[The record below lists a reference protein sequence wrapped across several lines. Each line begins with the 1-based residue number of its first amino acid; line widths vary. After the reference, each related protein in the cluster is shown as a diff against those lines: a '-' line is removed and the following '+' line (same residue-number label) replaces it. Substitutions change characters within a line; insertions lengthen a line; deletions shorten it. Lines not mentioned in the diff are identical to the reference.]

1 MQHFYTAQ
9 NLLKYSLVSLKK
21 HSTLAISYRLG
32 FFEGMIATFCQNLI
46 KFSQIVFHIHSSI
59 NSLSDLDRGYLKHD
73 QNQPSPSRAAA
84 EPGLATL
91 LWFQGRSPDSQ
102 GYKEGFNTRPGRNET
117 LPLCSQHK
125 TCISLPGNHGTE
137 LPGHEMGKHRPKF
150 DISLSPASLCVIWHV
165 SAAKDT
171 FMRFTESWME

>member
-32 FFEGMIATFCQNLI
+32 FSEGMIATFCQNLI

-73 QNQPSPSRAAA
+73 QNQPSPSWAAA

-117 LPLCSQHK
+117 LPCVL
-125 TCISLPGNHGTE
+125 SL
-137 LPGHEMGKHRPKF
+137 KHAF
-150 DISLSPASLCVIWHV
+150 LSLETMEQNYLGMRWASTGLNLICP
-165 SAAKDT
+165 
-171 FMRFTESWME
+171 